1 MKSITQ
7 TELRVALILSNTV
20 PTPSMVASS
29 AVQTLTY
36 LVAIV
41 LLPVFAI
48 GFLIMTRERIEEANR
63 LLATQDQLTGLANRR
78 SLVTRLEQEWARA
91 QRTGQPLAVVM
102 IDVDDFK
109 RYNDHYGH
117 QAGDDCLRAVA
128 RVVDTGV
135 QRATDM
141 SARYG
146 GEEFLL
152 ILPDTGTMAAQGVA
166 ERVRQALASLALPHA
181 GSHFG
186 HVTVSLGVAA
196 TGAYDYP
203 DAQALL
209 RAADD
214 ALYLAKQAGRDQV
227 RLAGG
232 LRGIDDPALVEGT

>member
-166 ERVRQALASLALPHA
+166 ERVRQVEQM
-181 GSHFG
+181 FR
-186 HVTVSLGVAA
+186 VSLE
-196 TGAYDYP
+196 YF
-203 DAQALL
+203 
-209 RAADD
+209 
-214 ALYLAKQAGRDQV
+214 
-227 RLAGG
+227 
-232 LRGIDDPALVEGT
+232 